1 LFVWVWPQPE
11 AWGWLVLT
19 GLFGTGGQLLWTR
32 ALRLGDVSAL
42 TPISFMQLPVV
53 SIAGYLLFDENID
66 RYTVIGAAVIF
77 AANAYIAHREA
88 QLARRAAT
96 TAPIEA
102 ARPAE

>member
-1 LFVWVWPQPE
+1 MVAV
-11 AWGWLVLT
+11 
-19 GLFGTGGQLLWTR
+19 
-32 ALRLGDVSAL
+32 
-42 TPISFMQLPVV
+42 
-53 SIAGYLLFDENID
+53 AGYLLFDESID
-66 RYTVIGAAVIF
+66 RWTVIGAAIIF

>member
-1 LFVWVWPQPE
+1 
-11 AWGWLVLT
+11 
-19 GLFGTGGQLLWTR
+19 
-32 ALRLGDVSAL
+32 
-42 TPISFMQLPVV
+42 MQMPVV
-53 SIAGYLLFDENID
+53 IIAGYLLFDENID

-102 ARPAE
+102 ARPAD